1 MSETYKRAQE
11 IINDTAS
18 KRSKFRVFRGQ
29 SSSNWKLIPSIY
41 RSNDLYDESK
51 ENTILEKIKATNTT
65 VIKEMM
71 VTMSTFYKICIERGI
86 ELPILS
92 ESTHRSLLNISTNI
106 TDKTD
111 TTQVTTIL
119 PSCYWP
125 LASTMQHLGFQT
137 PMLDWT
143 SDPLVALYFA
153 CSNNDEDDASVWIL
167 KTNHTEEM
175 FQKSHVIDDHSIHF
189 DATKRQIHEAF
200 KKGRSSNCAFF
211 LYRPQFTKEV
221 RIVAQSGWLSIFGIN
236 FSEQEGFS
244 ENNFSSPEDAFD
256 LEHVANIYADQTNQ
270 KTEDIIS
277 RINIPNELKRSIRYT
292 LWNYGIH
299 ELSVYPGLSHIVKF
313 TELSISRQLADTL
326 LEQPEQFLKAFRP
339 DTP

>member
-1 MSETYKRAQE
+1 MSETHKKAQE
-11 IINDTAS
+11 IINEIAS
-18 KRSKFRVFRGQ
+18 QRSKFRVFRGQ

-41 RSNDLYDESK
+41 RSNDLYDDNEEK
-51 ENTILEKIKATNTT
+51 TTLDKIKEINRTA
-65 VIKEMM
+65 VKEMM

-111 TTQVTTIL
+111 NTPVTTIL

-125 LASTMQHLGFQT
+125 LASTMQHLGFET

-153 CSNNDEDDASVWIL
+153 CSNNDDNDASLWTL

-175 FQKSHVIDDHSIHF
+175 FQKSHVVDDHSIHF

-236 FSEQEGFS
+236 FSEKEGFS
-244 ENNFSSPEDAFD
+244 EKDFPTPEDAFD
-256 LEHVANIYADQTNQ
+256 LKHISKIYATQTNQ
-270 KTEDIIS
+270 NKDDIIS
-277 RINIPNELKRSIRYT
+277 EFTIPSELKTPIRYN
-292 LWNYGIH
+292 LWNYGVH
-299 ELSVYPGLSHIVKF
+299 ELSVYPGLSHIVQF
-313 TELSISRQLADTL
+313 TELSISRQIADTL
-326 LEQPEQFLKAFRP
+326 REQPEQFLKAFKP
-339 DTP
+339 DKP